1 MQSTFKKPMLKTL
14 AIVPAFLL
22 SVSAWAF
29 NVNFVSPIDQ
39 SGYLTPVQSI
49 DVKIAVTPTPDP
61 IYTLLFKVDGQYVS
75 ANQYETT
82 LATAEYEA
90 GNHLLT
96 AELQDETG
104 RVVASDSRTIYIVP
118 PNNLARQAREK
129 AAQQAAYDALPW
141 YKKIGVKIGLDG
153 VRLSVPVDTATR
165 PAAEGG
171 EAVQGIIGVQPVSTG
186 VSPFGTTTK

>member
-1 MQSTFKKPMLKTL
+1 MQSVFKKPMLKTL
-14 AIVPAFLL
+14 AVVPAFLL

-29 NVNFVSPIDQ
+29 NVNFVSPADQ
-39 SGYLTPVQSI
+39 SGYLTPAQSI
-49 DVKIAVTPTPDP
+49 DVKIAVTPTPEP

-104 RVVASDSRTIYIVP
+104 GVVASDSRIIYIVP
-118 PNNLARQAREK
+118 QNNLARQAREK
-129 AAQQAAYDALPW
+129 AAEQAAYDALPW